1 MAWENRN
8 GRNYYYNKAKRSDGR
23 VESRYVGCGEL
34 AELVAQED
42 ADRRAA
48 DHIAKAL
55 LQAEKAE
62 QDEIDRRLDQ
72 STLLVEA
79 LMQATLRDAG
89 LHYHRGEWRRRRDE

>member
-1 MAWENRN
+1 MKFSRRIQSIQPSMTLAIDA
-8 GRNYYYNKAKRSDGR
+8 KAK
-23 VESRYVGCGEL
+23 
-34 AELVAQED
+34 AEKEKADAVAEAQ
-42 ADRRAA
+42 RQ
-48 DHIAKAL
+48 AKAEADAKAKEVADL
-55 LQAEKAE
+55 YAKQQAE